1 MFKTKDKE
9 VYFHLVTG
17 LFVLVTLSLDQ
28 SLCPWLLCLW
38 TSIFVMVT
46 LPLVTLLPV
55 TEIQSHRERER
66 QKRGAMREREKKK
79 RQRMRDKERIKGE
92 GEGERKNQCLQEKI
106 FPPRFHKKAQ
116 K

>member
-1 MFKTKDKE
+1 
-9 VYFHLVTG
+9 LS
-17 LFVLVTLSLDQ
+17 LVTLSLDQ
-28 SLCPWLLCLW
+28 YLCHGYFAPGH
-38 TSIFVMVT
+38 FVA
-46 LPLVTLLPV
+46 
-55 TEIQSHRERER
+55 SHGNPKSQRERER